1 MESFM
6 PFNLYNFSS
15 SVKFHFLRYIYH
27 HTNEAAVKHVESFF
41 QKLLND
47 VNESGYKEVL
57 VLTHGG
63 LIYKMNHHL
72 YKLGVI
78 EGLPKPDA
86 AKACPPNTGVS
97 KFQMKISPE
106 GQLTWGK
113 CQIFMSGDHLDQ

>member
-1 MESFM
+1 M
-6 PFNLYNFSS
+6 
-15 SVKFHFLRYIYH
+15 
-27 HTNEAAVKHVESFF
+27 SFF
-41 QKLLND
+41 QKLLKD

-97 KFQMKISPE
+97 RFQMKISPE
-106 GQLTWGK
+106 GQVTWGK
-113 CQIFMSGDHLDQ
+113 CQIFMSGDHLDQLNH